1 MSWCVFVQVLNV
13 PDVKGLLGV
22 NVGDLK
28 TYENTAPVQE
38 WIRLQPQSDLDSL
51 NIGLTGGRN
60 SSVTE
65 TSTST
70 STSST
75 STSSTKAPSAAATTG
90 NTHTPTNT
98 SAYTQ
103 HLLRKTGRS
112 HEALLR
118 LLDSSL
124 GLVKNTDFSLT
135 SLVAC
140 AVQN

>member
-1 MSWCVFVQVLNV
+1 MQVLNV

-70 STSST
+70 SSSST

-90 NTHTPTNT
+90 NTHTPPTPAHT
-98 SAYTQ
+98 HSIFCV
-103 HLLRKTGRS
+103 
-112 HEALLR
+112 R
-118 LLDSSL
+118 LEDLMKHYC
-124 GLVKNTDFSLT
+124 V
-135 SLVAC
+135 C
-140 AVQN
+140 